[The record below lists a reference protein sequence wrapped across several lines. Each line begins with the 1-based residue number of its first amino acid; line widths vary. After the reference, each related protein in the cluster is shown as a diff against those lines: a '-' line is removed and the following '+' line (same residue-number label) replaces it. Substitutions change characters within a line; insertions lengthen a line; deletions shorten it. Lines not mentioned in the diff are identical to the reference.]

1 MYSLFPIFGAL
12 LSLPLLRMFKLRD
25 NHVQIMAQANNGEI
39 TREEA
44 FKLLP
49 EEFHFK

>member
-1 MYSLFPIFGAL
+1 
-12 LSLPLLRMFKLRD
+12 
-25 NHVQIMAQANNGEI
+25 MAQANNGEI

-49 EEFHFK
+49 EEFVFNKAC